1 MLVIASED
9 VGLAYPNAISIVK
22 SCIDTAKEV
31 GLPEARFAL
40 AQATVLLAT
49 SPKSNSLHIA
59 IDSALSDIENNYISD
74 IPNHLKDSHYSGAE
88 MLGRGTTYLY
98 PHNYPGNYITQ
109 QYLPDSIID
118 AVYYTPQQNKTEEG
132 IRKHLAYLKKLK

>member
-1 MLVIASED
+1 MTH

-49 SPKSNSLHIA
+49 SPKSFLTFLYTFFYTKPKYYLASLG
-59 IDSALSDIENNYISD
+59 DFYTKLNTYKGLLKLGKTNNV
-74 IPNHLKDSHYSGAE
+74 YSF
-88 MLGRGTTYLY
+88 
-98 PHNYPGNYITQ
+98 
-109 QYLPDSIID
+109 
-118 AVYYTPQQNKTEEG
+118 
-132 IRKHLAYLKKLK
+132 